1 MLAAFL
7 GTGIILDF
15 FQTNINT
22 INKINTILLWIQ
34 FLNITD
40 KGLTID
46 WQQSFIIL
54 TEISSCPWALLTFR
68 CLMIFNISTLQF
80 QIIVP
85 PRLLIFGLFIG
96 SPSFLFGSP
105 PLLPPLINF
114 PDFVLQIF
122 QTLLKPIV
130 LFTKL

>member
-34 FLNITD
+34 VLNITD
-40 KGLTID
+40 KGLTIN
-46 WQQSFIIL
+46 WQQRFIIL

-68 CLMIFNISTLQF
+68 YLMIFNISTLQF

-85 PRLLIFGLFIG
+85 PRLLIFGFFIG